1 MPKFFYGIIFSII
14 LLLLIYT
21 FTKPDDHAP
30 SSTEDLSATENS
42 TEDSVSKKDYPVIV
56 LDAGH
61 GGFDPGKVGVNGSL
75 EKDINLSIVKKLQ
88 KLLEEE
94 GFTVYLTREKD
105 ALLGPANST
114 SKKKDDMIAR
124 IEMITNLN
132 PFFTISIHQNSFT
145 DASSSGPQVFYYK
158 DSEESATMAQVIQDV
173 LNTQLSPAKK
183 RAPQANANYYLLTRT
198 PSPTVIVECGFLS
211 NPSEAD
217 LLISED
223 YQDRVANA
231 IFLGILS
238 YYKANNGLSQFRDN
252 PFSFINSFNLSI

>member
-1 MPKFFYGIIFSII
+1 MPKFFYGIIISVI

-21 FTKPDDHAP
+21 FIKPSDKDP
-30 SSTEDLSATENS
+30 SSTEDLATTENAS
-42 TEDSVSKKDYPVIV
+42 EDISEKKDYPVIV

-61 GGFDPGKVGVNGSL
+61 GGFDPGKVGVNGAL

-88 KLLEEE
+88 TLLAEE

-124 IEMITNLN
+124 IEMITELN

-145 DASSSGPQVFYYK
+145 NETVSGPQVFYYK

-173 LNTQLSPAKK
+173 LNNQLSPAKK
-183 RAPQANANYYLLTRT
+183 RVPQSNTNYYLLTRT
-198 PSPTVIVECGFLS
+198 PTPTVIVECGFLS
-211 NPSEAD
+211 NPTEAD
-217 LLISED
+217 LLTQDD
-223 YQDRVANA
+223 YQSRVANS

-238 YYKANNGLSQFRDN
+238 YYEASISNGSTSNQT
-252 PFSFINSFNLSI
+252 PSE

>member
-1 MPKFFYGIIFSII
+1 MPKFFYGIIFSVI
-14 LLLLIYT
+14 LLLLLYT
-21 FTKPDDHAP
+21 FTKPSEDDP
-30 SSTEDLSATENS
+30 SSTEHLSS
-42 TEDSVSKKDYPVIV
+42 TEDSTEESAEKKDYPLIV

-61 GGFDPGKVGVNGSL
+61 GGFDPGKVGVNGAL

-88 KLLEEE
+88 SLLEEE

-105 ALLGPANST
+105 ALLAPANSS

-124 IEMITNLN
+124 IEMITRLD

-173 LNTQLSPAKK
+173 LNTQLNPVKK

-198 PSPTVIVECGFLS
+198 PTPTVIVECGFLS
-211 NPSEAD
+211 NPVEAD
-217 LLISED
+217 LLTQEE
-223 YQDRVANA
+223 YQSRIAKS
-231 IFLGILS
+231 IFMGILS
-238 YYKANNGLSQFRDN
+238 YYEGTTSNQILSE
-252 PFSFINSFNLSI
+252 